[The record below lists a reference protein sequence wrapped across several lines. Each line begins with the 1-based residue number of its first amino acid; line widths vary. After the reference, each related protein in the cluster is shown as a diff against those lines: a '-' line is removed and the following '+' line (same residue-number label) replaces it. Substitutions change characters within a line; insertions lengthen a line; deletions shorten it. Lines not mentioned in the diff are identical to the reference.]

1 MGAGAGR
8 QLQPFHQRSRLTLH
22 HQIEIRQSAPG
33 VVVHAVQQQ
42 IAHGTAHQRQP
53 LARRRS
59 DQGLNKLG
67 RNARDLHGTC
77 HEPWPSRQHH
87 GEDPALATGGKP
99 CADCS
104 AVWGWH

>member
-1 MGAGAGR
+1 MSWWGTVIGGAFGFLVGGPLGALLGAALGR
-8 QLQPFHQRSRLTLH
+8 NF
-22 HQIEIRQSAPG
+22 
-33 VVVHAVQQQ
+33 
-42 IAHGTAHQRQP
+42 
-53 LARRRS
+53 

-67 RNARDLHGTC
+67 RNARDFHGTC